1 MSHLRRMLL
10 LVSLV
15 VPLLAVSAGCAG
27 ETAKRDAATA
37 KWRDSFPVDKA
48 NLADTGRNPYFIL
61 EPGYRLVLE
70 HGKDTLVITVL
81 DDTKVVDGVKTRV
94 VEERE
99 TKGGR
104 LAEVSRNYFAID
116 KMTGDVYY
124 FGEDVD
130 DYDNDGKVAGHG
142 GVWLAGANGAR
153 FGLLMPG
160 KPKVGDRYYQ
170 ELAPGVAMD
179 RAEVVSVTEEYKV
192 PAGAFKDC
200 LRTRESSAMEGGS
213 EDKLY
218 APGVGLLKDGGFLLT
233 KVEKP
238 KR

>member
-1 MSHLRRMLL
+1 MSRVHWMLL
-10 LVSLV
+10 GA
-15 VPLLAVSAGCAG
+15 LLAGVLLAGSALAAEEAG
-27 ETAKRDAATA
+27 KGEGGKA

-48 NLADTGRNPYFIL
+48 NLADSGKSPFFIL

-70 HGKDTLVITVL
+70 DGKDTLIITVL

-116 KMTGDVYY
+116 KTTGDVYY

-130 DYDNDGKVAGHG
+130 VYDKDSKVQNHEGGWRAGVDGAK
-142 GVWLAGANGAR
+142 

-160 KPKVGDRYYQ
+160 QPKVGDRYYQ
-170 ELAPGVAMD
+170 EMAPKVAMD
-179 RAEVVSVTEEYKV
+179 RAEVVSITEEFKV
-192 PAGAFKDC
+192 PAGTFKNC
-200 LRTRESSAMEGGS
+200 LRTRESSALESGS
-213 EDKLY
+213 EDKLF
-218 APGVGLLKDGGFLLT
+218 APGVGLLKDGGFLLA

-238 KR
+238 KP